1 MIEYTIYTDG
11 ACSGNPG
18 PGGWGFVVVDSNNK
32 KLLNKNGGEKLTT
45 NNRMELTAFLNA
57 LEWFD
62 SNRHKDDIL
71 NIYVDSAYVYN
82 CFNDMW
88 YVRWRKN
95 GWKNANKQP
104 IANREIWEQ
113 ILNLFLENI
122 EHINI
127 FKVTGHNGNKWNE
140 YVDGLA
146 VKAAKEITNDY

>member
-1 MIEYTIYTDG
+1 MKVRVYTDG
-11 ACSGNPG
+11 ACSENPG
-18 PGGWGFVVVDSNNK
+18 PGGWGFVVVDDKNK
-32 KLLNKNGGEKLTT
+32 KLFNKDGGEKLTT

-57 LEWFD
+57 LEWFI
-62 SNRHKDDIL
+62 SNSKDDIL

-95 GWKNANKQP
+95 GCKNVSKQP
-104 IANREIWEQ
+104 IAIREIWEQ
-113 ILNLFLENI
+113 ILTLYLANI
-122 EHINI
+122 ERINI

-146 VKAAKEITNDY
+146 VKASKEIINDY